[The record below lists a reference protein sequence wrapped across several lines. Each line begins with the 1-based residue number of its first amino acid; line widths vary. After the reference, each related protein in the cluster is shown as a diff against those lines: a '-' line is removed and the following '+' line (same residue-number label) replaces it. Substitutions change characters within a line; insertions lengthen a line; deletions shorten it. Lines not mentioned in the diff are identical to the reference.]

1 MIEIQNLTKSFSG
14 TQVLKGISLQVRT
27 GRTRVILGLSGSGK
41 SVLMKHMIGLM
52 KPDSGSIMVDGVDL
66 TAVSGTQ
73 LLDVRRK
80 FGMVF
85 QQAALFDSMSV
96 WDNVAFPLVEH
107 TKLKKAEIHERVID
121 KLKLVGLEAA
131 IDKFPS
137 ELSGGMR
144 KRVGLARAIILE
156 PQCVLYDEPTTG
168 LDPVTTDN
176 VDQMIL
182 DAAQR
187 LQVTSVV
194 ISHDI
199 GSALK
204 VADDI
209 AVLHKGEIVEDC
221 TPDELKRSQHPFV
234 REFLDIWFGK
244 Q

>member
-1 MIEIQNLTKSFSG
+1 M
-14 TQVLKGISLQVRT
+14 
-27 GRTRVILGLSGSGK
+27 
-41 SVLMKHMIGLM
+41 
-52 KPDSGSIMVDGVDL
+52 
-66 TAVSGTQ
+66 
-73 LLDVRRK
+73 
-80 FGMVF
+80 
-85 QQAALFDSMSV
+85 
-96 WDNVAFPLVEH
+96 
-107 TKLKKAEIHERVID
+107 ID

-131 IDKFPS
+131 IDKFPLRFPAVCAKGS
-137 ELSGGMR
+137 ASS
-144 KRVGLARAIILE
+144 AIILE